1 MDIGNLKLVNQ
12 AQRAFYAWN
21 VLIEHAKARRSITY
35 GELAAAIGIHHR
47 PIRYVLGLIQE
58 HCLTEKLLPLTIL
71 VTDRKGQIGS
81 GFSAYDLNRLAEGLE
96 AVFGFA
102 WQSIE
107 NPFAF
112 AADGSVYGSL
122 INELATN
129 PSSSGEVM
137 RLVKSRGMAQVM
149 FRDAL
154 LRCYDSR
161 CAFTEATFVEG
172 LEACHIVPWSV
183 CAPEH
188 RLDVRNGILLN
199 SLHHSLFDKDWIT
212 IDLEHH
218 IRFADPQMTEE
229 PYTAFDKVIS
239 VDLHLK
245 KMRLPSKPELAPGSD
260 FIEKHHADRGW
271 VF

>member
-1 MDIGNLKLVNQ
+1 MVNQ
-12 AQRAFYAWN
+12 AQRAFHAWN
-21 VLIEHAKARRSITY
+21 VLIECAMARRSITY
-35 GELAAAIGIHHR
+35 GALATAIGIHHR

-81 GFSAYDLNRLAEGLE
+81 GFSAYDLNRMEEGLD
-96 AVFGFA
+96 AVYSFA
-102 WQSIE
+102 WQVIE

-112 AADGSVYGSL
+112 AADGSVYGGL

-129 PSSSGEVM
+129 PSSAGEVM

-154 LRCYDSR
+154 LRCYDYR
-161 CAFTEATFVEG
+161 CAFTETSFVEG
-172 LEACHIVPWSV
+172 LEACHIVPWSI

-212 IDLEHH
+212 IDLEHR
-218 IRFADPQMTEE
+218 IWFADSEMTEE
-229 PYTAFDKVIS
+229 PYSAFDKMIS

-245 KMRLPSKPELAPGSD
+245 KMRLPSKLALAPGAE

-271 VF
+271 CF